1 MKLRTALALV
11 CVGLLCAEYAVA
23 QRGGGRGQAPP
34 EVMPRTDRETMII
47 SLPEEW
53 YASSPLADESKTD
66 SYLFPIGQ
74 DHSDWTESL
83 RQEAFRSTAGMESA
97 ERVYELRSAINE
109 KNCPDYSSEILED
122 EPENGYSMIS
132 WRQLCESSEEESV
145 ASLHKV
151 VLGNDQLFILSKIW
165 KYDPSNR
172 IWRRW
177 RNYLEDDVY
186 VCDPTRPEHPCRPMQ
201 LPAGAAGRGGGR

>member
-1 MKLRTALALV
+1 M
-11 CVGLLCAEYAVA
+11 
-23 QRGGGRGQAPP
+23 
-34 EVMPRTDRETMII
+34 

-53 YASSPLADESKTD
+53 YASSPLTDENKTD

-83 RQEAFRSTAGMESA
+83 RQEAFTTTSGMESA

-132 WRQLCESSEEESV
+132 WRQLCEISEEESV

-201 LPAGAAGRGGGR
+201 LPAGAAARGGGR